1 MNRLGRIAS
10 LALGLAPVCVTG
22 CFLKDFTTTVARPQA
37 EDPPAKD
44 GVTLIGQ
51 VAGNFDNAQE
61 MVVTGAGLVVGLTGT
76 GGTCPPCDARTAVV
90 ERLKRDKV
98 DDIAAVLDSPTTAV
112 VVVTAVIKPGV
123 RRDELVDVEVSLPQG
138 SKVKSLRGGVLMP
151 TPLLTFASQGEV
163 RDYLKNTEFGSVSE
177 GNRMLRGHEVVVAK
191 GPLQAALSGTEEG
204 SPDVELPLKQA
215 FVWKGGKLVE
225 GRAMYLLLNPDQQ
238 RFRIAEQIALRIN
251 ETFHAGDTPGS
262 KFALARYKDQVAV
275 AVPPRYRLNRPHFM
289 RVVRAIPLAPPGEKS
304 EYVGHL
310 QTELEKPTTAL
321 SAAVGL
327 EAVGAAGVPALKEG
341 LKSEY
346 PLVRFAAAEA
356 LAYLGQPTGAE
367 VLAKIAAEHPSLQ
380 AYALTALA
388 VADDALCQQKLE
400 ELMAAKEP
408 ELKYG
413 AFRAMRE
420 IDPDADLVKGVWAR
434 RSYVIHN
441 VAVPGPGM
449 VHLLREGRA
458 EFVLFGEAP
467 KLTAPFSLTAGPE
480 ITVTAREGDT
490 VATVSRFSAQSENP
504 THLQCPLTVADVLQK
519 LADLGATYPD
529 AADFL
534 MKAHDRK
541 VLSCKLVLDALPKAV
556 PITRLAQ
563 AAREDPR
570 MEQEYDLLAE
580 VDVASAPNLFEV
592 PAAAPEKN

>member
-1 MNRLGRIAS
+1 MNRLGRFVT
-10 LALGLAPVCVTG
+10 LALGLAPLGLTG
-22 CFLKDFTTTVARPQA
+22 CFLKEFTTTVARPQA

-44 GVTLIGQ
+44 GVVLIGQ
-51 VAGNFDNAQE
+51 VANQFDNAQD
-61 MVVTGAGLVVGLTGT
+61 MVVSGAGLVVGLNGT

-98 DDIAAVLDSPTTAV
+98 DDIAAVLDSPNSAV
-112 VVVTAVIKPGV
+112 VVVTAVVKPGV
-123 RRDELVDVEVSLPQG
+123 RRDELIDVEVTLPQG
-138 SKVKSLRGGVLMP
+138 SKVKSLRGGVLLP

-163 RDYLKNTEFGSVSE
+163 RDYLKNSEFGSVSE
-177 GNRMLRGHEVVVAK
+177 GNRLLRGHEVVVAK
-191 GPLQAALSGTEEG
+191 GPLQAGLTGVEDG
-204 SPDVELPLKQA
+204 SPDSDKPLKEA

-289 RVVRAIPLAPPGEKS
+289 RVVRAIPLAAPGEKS

-310 QTELEKPTTAL
+310 EEQLQAPETAL

-327 EAVGAAGVPALKEG
+327 EAVGAAGVPALKG
-341 LKSEY
+341 ALKSEY

-400 ELMAAKEP
+400 ELMASKDP

-420 IDPDADLVKGVWAR
+420 VDPDADLVKGVWAR
-434 RSYVIHN
+434 RSYVIHT
-441 VAVPGPGM
+441 VPVPGPGM

-458 EFVLFGEAP
+458 EFVLFGETP

-490 VATVSRFSAQSENP
+490 VATVSRFSARSETP
-504 THLQCPLTVADVLQK
+504 THLQCPLTVADILQK

-529 AADFL
+529 AAEFL
-534 MKAHDRK
+534 RKAHDRK
-541 VLSCKLVLDALPKAV
+541 ALDCRLVLDALPKAV
-556 PITRLAQ
+556 PIQRLAK
-563 AAREDPR
+563 AAVQDPQ
-570 MEQEYDLLAE
+570 MQQEYDLLAE
-580 VDVASAPNLFEV
+580 VDAANAPNLFEI
-592 PAAAPEKN
+592 PAAVEKK